1 MQEGIVKLWI
11 IVTPRKLKKKHL
23 KKIVVERALEDWID
37 TIYIGGDSEIALAW
51 TIYENVKLNVFHRN
65 RVNNIRSKVD
75 VDMLHHVHG
84 PENPSDVGTRPNNV
98 KVEDV
103 MPGSTWLCGKAWMK
117 LPHGE
122 ALKSGVTKTF
132 NVKDIKLS
140 NDEKKTMKE
149 GTVFD
154 TFEDYD
160 GSNVAVSMVNTVDVL
175 KVSEQE
181 AYSGYIFPPLKRS
194 LRPTVRIISLVLL
207 AVKKF
212 KKKLILSKI
221 RSSEAQI
228 PDLEKLE
235 ESSFTSQ

>member
-1 MQEGIVKLWI
+1 
-11 IVTPRKLKKKHL
+11 
-23 KKIVVERALEDWID
+23 
-37 TIYIGGDSEIALAW
+37 
-51 TIYENVKLNVFHRN
+51 
-65 RVNNIRSKVD
+65 
-75 VDMLHHVHG
+75 
-84 PENPSDVGTRPNNV
+84 
-98 KVEDV
+98 
-103 MPGSTWLCGKAWMK
+103 
-117 LPHGE
+117 
-122 ALKSGVTKTF
+122 
-132 NVKDIKLS
+132 
-140 NDEKKTMKE
+140 MKE

>member
-1 MQEGIVKLWI
+1 
-11 IVTPRKLKKKHL
+11 
-23 KKIVVERALEDWID
+23 
-37 TIYIGGDSEIALAW
+37 
-51 TIYENVKLNVFHRN
+51 
-65 RVNNIRSKVD
+65 
-75 VDMLHHVHG
+75 
-84 PENPSDVGTRPNNV
+84 
-98 KVEDV
+98 
-103 MPGSTWLCGKAWMK
+103 MK

-181 AYSGYIFPPLKRS
+181 AYSAYIFPPLKRS